1 MSAPATLEYWQAAAL
16 QTADK
21 VEARLL
27 ADALRAACV
36 AGTVEHETAERAVPR
51 GVRTI
56 GYIGGRPAGARM
68 APPAPAVT
76 VLTYRVTAPAFAAW
90 LRAQRLD
97 PAPRGRAWLLASG
110 GTEPAPAT
118 APDEPTPT
126 RTDALSGVLK
136 MARAQAGADDWHS
149 VWAALVQLAQSAKR
163 APPLLGYVEG
173 EGVKYEAHDGSVK
186 FFKREALRKRLER
199 SEKKP

>member
-36 AGTVEHETAERAVPR
+36 AGTVEHEAAERAVPPR

-97 PAPRGRAWLLASG
+97 PAPRVRAWLLASG

-118 APDEPTPT
+118 APDEPMPA

-149 VWAALVQLAQSAKR
+149 VWAALVRLAQGAKR
-163 APPLLGYVEG
+163 PPPLLGFAEG
-173 EGVKYEAHDGSVK
+173 EIKYEGPDGNVK
-186 FFKREALRKRLER
+186 ILTRDALRKRLER
-199 SEKKP
+199 AEKQR